1 MTRRDVKRP
10 YTFPGSNGGPYG
22 PSLMKQ
28 REPGPLCFSQQRFLK
43 FPYQPALGTAD
54 GGLSEQ
60 HSQMGGQAQ
69 ASRMSD
75 SLPIEQNEVH
85 ICLQAGQNLL
95 QRRTFPK
102 GEKPR
107 DVGKGHSK
115 AQILL
120 LKFYK
125 LRISKE
131 ERPGPASTFA
141 FRISHVRG
149 SQKANS
155 EMPIRKEDLTP

>member
-1 MTRRDVKRP
+1 
-10 YTFPGSNGGPYG
+10 
-22 PSLMKQ
+22 
-28 REPGPLCFSQQRFLK
+28 
-43 FPYQPALGTAD
+43 
-54 GGLSEQ
+54 
-60 HSQMGGQAQ
+60 
-69 ASRMSD
+69 MSD

-102 GEKPR
+102 GEESR
-107 DVGKGHSK
+107 DIGKGPSK
-115 AQILL
+115 AQIVL

-131 ERPGPASTFA
+131 ERPGPASIIA

>member
-1 MTRRDVKRP
+1 
-10 YTFPGSNGGPYG
+10 
-22 PSLMKQ
+22 
-28 REPGPLCFSQQRFLK
+28 
-43 FPYQPALGTAD
+43 
-54 GGLSEQ
+54 
-60 HSQMGGQAQ
+60 
-69 ASRMSD
+69 MSD
-75 SLPIEQNEVH
+75 SLRIEQNEVH

-102 GEKPR
+102 EEEPW

-131 ERPGPASTFA
+131 ERPSPASIFA
-141 FRISHVRG
+141 S
-149 SQKANS
+149 
-155 EMPIRKEDLTP
+155 